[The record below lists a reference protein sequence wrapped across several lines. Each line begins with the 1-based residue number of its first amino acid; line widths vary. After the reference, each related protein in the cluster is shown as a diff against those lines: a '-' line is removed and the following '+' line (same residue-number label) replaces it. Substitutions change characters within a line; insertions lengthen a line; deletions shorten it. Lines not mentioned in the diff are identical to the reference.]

1 MALGAPS
8 CRETY
13 QGDPALDGLL
23 AKAKGLRLAE
33 PTVAGVRDLLRGV
46 LAAPESLDPDSWM
59 SLVAS
64 DPSPALAAQ
73 LRALEAEMIAQGAAG
88 DGIADDPTPLAQRLA
103 NLRATLKAV
112 GADGFIVPRADEHHG
127 EYVPLAARRLT
138 WISNFTGSAGLAL
151 ILPETAALFVDGRY
165 TLQARTEVDP
175 ALFHVHHQTAR
186 PAQEWLAAN
195 LKPGQVIGY
204 DPWLHTVEEIARF
217 REAAEKVGGKLL
229 ALTANPIDQVW
240 TRRPPPPLAPVVPL
254 DTGFTGRMAADKRA
268 TLGAALAAA
277 GIDAAVLSLPD
288 SIAWLLN
295 IRGGD
300 VGYSPLPLSFAILHK
315 DGAVTWFVDRR
326 KVTPGLP
333 AHLGN
338 EVCIEDRDA
347 FGAALDLL
355 GREGRRVQADPSTAP
370 AWVFD
375 RLKAAGAT
383 IARAADPTLDP
394 KACKNEV
401 ELAGMRAAHKRDGAS
416 LSRFLAWFAN
426 EAPLGNLTET
436 AVAERL
442 EAIRREGEHFRGLSF
457 PTIAGAG
464 PDGAIVHYHATA
476 ATDRRIEP
484 GMVFLLDSGAQ
495 YLDGTT
501 DVTRTL
507 FVAGGASPSDEA
519 KAAFT
524 RVLKG
529 HIALAMAHFPSGTT
543 GSQLD
548 ILARM
553 PLWQAG
559 LDYDHGTGHGVG
571 HYLNVHEGPQRIS
584 KMPNREALKPGMV
597 VSNEPGYYKA
607 GAFGIRIEN
616 LVAVREASKNG
627 GGANAA
633 GLGSGA
639 AAPVSADGQPMLEF
653 ETITL
658 VPIDRQLIDPA
669 LLTAEE
675 IQWLDSY
682 HARVHEVISP
692 LVDLETAAWLAEA
705 TRALGS

>member
-1 MALGAPS
+1 MALAAKA
-8 CRETY
+8 CRDTY
-13 QGDPALDGLL
+13 QGDAALEGLL
-23 AKAKGLRLAE
+23 AKARGLRLAQ
-33 PTVAGVRDLLRGV
+33 PTAAAARDLLRGV
-46 LAAPESLDPDSWM
+46 LAAPESTDPDSWI
-59 SLVAS
+59 SLVTN
-64 DPSPALAAQ
+64 DPSPALTAQ
-73 LRALEAEMIAQGAAG
+73 LGALKAEMAANGAAG

-103 NLRATLKAV
+103 SLRATLKAAR
-112 GADGFIVPRADEHHG
+112 ADGFIVPRADEHHG

-151 ILPETAALFVDGRY
+151 VLPDTAALFVDGRY

-175 ALFHVHHQTAR
+175 GLFHVHHQTAR
-186 PAQEWLAAN
+186 PAQDWLTAN

-217 REAAEKVGGKLL
+217 REAAEKAGGKLL
-229 ALTANPIDQVW
+229 ALAANPIDQVW
-240 TRRPPPPLAPVVPL
+240 TRRPPAPLAPVVPL
-254 DTGFTGRMAADKRA
+254 DAGFTGRTAAEKRA
-268 TLGAALAAA
+268 VLGATLAAA
-277 GIDAAVLSLPD
+277 GTDAAVLSLPD

-315 DGAVTWFVDRR
+315 DGSVAWFVDRR

-338 EVCIEDRDA
+338 EVRIEDRDA

-370 AWVFD
+370 AWAFD
-375 RLKAAGAT
+375 RLKAAGA
-383 IARAADPTLDP
+383 IIVRAADPTLEP
-394 KACKNEV
+394 KACKNDT

-442 EAIRREGEHFRGLSF
+442 EAIRQEGENFRGLSF

-529 HIALAMAHFPSGTT
+529 HIALAMARFPAGTT

-597 VSNEPGYYKA
+597 VSNEPGYYKP

-616 LVAVREASKNG
+616 LVAVRA
-627 GGANAA
+627 ANASGNDAVGIAA
-633 GLGSGA
+633 GKTA
-639 AAPVSADGQPMLEF
+639 TADAQPMLEF

-658 VPIDRQLIDPA
+658 APIDRQLIDPA
-669 LLTAEE
+669 LLTDEE
-675 IQWLDSY
+675 TRWLDSY